1 MYWSRMCIPGNW
13 EISWQQSLIT
23 RPLLTPHLHKIFRLS
38 YGPALKSALLWKLII
53 CSKSGNLTW
62 QSNLHAREPVHYY
75 MMFVVVVTF
84 LYYCCRH
91 IYGSYMSVS
100 KSQVEILSHG
110 KAFHL
115 EFTFHFVFS
124 YEFGG
129 SAIILK
135 YFDSCGISNSAVRT
149 NIRNYAWKKISWTIF
164 LWAPTMFTCLFL

>member
-1 MYWSRMCIPGNW
+1 MYWSRMCMPGDW
-13 EISWQQSLIT
+13 EISWQLSLIT

-53 CSKSGNLTW
+53 CLKSGNLTW

-110 KAFHL
+110 KVSTWNLHSTLSSVMNLGDRQSFL
-115 EFTFHFVFS
+115 N
-124 YEFGG
+124 
-129 SAIILK
+129 ILILVE
-135 YFDSCGISNSAVRT
+135 SQILR
-149 NIRNYAWKKISWTIF
+149 
-164 LWAPTMFTCLFL
+164 